1 MNLMYASGARAQEIC
16 DLKVRDFFKEKN
28 LYKLTITGK
37 GNKTRRIVIASPSG
51 ILLERYL
58 IETGRAGQAD
68 AYIFTSQTHPQMTIS
83 CIEEIYKKYVAIARA
98 ENPGMFLEK
107 RYTPHTM
114 RHTTATHMLEA
125 GIPMMAIKNF
135 LGHSSIS
142 TTERYAELS
151 QGTVNRHIR
160 DWNEKWFSQQKESS
174 AKRKKENPLPDFL
187 K

>member
-1 MNLMYASGARAQEIC
+1 
-16 DLKVRDFFKEKN
+16 
-28 LYKLTITGK
+28 
-37 GNKTRRIVIASPSG
+37 
-51 ILLERYL
+51 
-58 IETGRAGQAD
+58 
-68 AYIFTSQTHPQMTIS
+68 
-83 CIEEIYKKYVAIARA
+83 
-98 ENPGMFLEK
+98 MFLEK

-160 DWNEKWFSQQKESS
+160 DWNEKWFSQQKEKFCKTEKGESVAGLS
-174 AKRKKENPLPDFL
+174 KIVVTLSEEISL
-187 K
+187 KSLYIATI